1 MNRKKTTVVVV
12 AVALAFFF
20 VPVVPM
26 NVISHFLLPL
36 RNTCGGIVPEWAS
49 TQVLAS
55 VSYALFGLVISHTVN
70 YGGFGLVYVPNNGG
84 YSIQFPPLGFESIMC
99 G

>member
-1 MNRKKTTVVVV
+1 MNRKKITLVVV
-12 AVALAFFF
+12 AVGLFLFF

-26 NVISHFLLPL
+26 NVPLSFLLPF
-36 RNTCGGIVPEWAS
+36 RNQCRGLVYYQPIQVFAS
-49 TQVLAS
+49 M
-55 VSYALFGLVISHTVN
+55 SYAAFGLVISHTTN
-70 YGGFGLVYVPNNGG
+70 YGAFGLVYVPNNGW